1 MIGNYWDKKIQKFIK
16 KKKKKKN
23 EDYEKEK
30 NDYII
35 GM

>member
-1 MIGNYWDKKIQKFIK
+1 MIGNYWDKKIQKFI
-16 KKKKKKN
+16 KKKKN